1 MADEIGTYYF
11 RAENETDTGKLAA
24 KLAECLEPGAVVAL
38 DGDLGAGKTRFSQAL
53 AREVGVAELVSSP
66 TFTLIKEYR
75 GADWPFYHMD
85 MYRLELEEAGEL
97 GLEEYF
103 YGEGV
108 TVVEW
113 ASRIGELL
121 PARRLDIFIEHLGGS
136 ERLFRIKPW
145 GTPYMEWC
153 GQLLQTGEVTV

>member
-1 MADEIGTYYF
+1 MAGEVGMYYF
-11 RAENETDTGKLAA
+11 RAENESDTGKLAA
-24 KLAECLEPGAVVAL
+24 MLAERVEPGAMIAL

-53 AREVGVAELVSSP
+53 AREIGVAEVVSSP

-75 GADWPFYHMD
+75 GAQWPFYHMD
-85 MYRLELEEAGEL
+85 MYRLRLEEAGEL

-121 PARRLDIFIEHLGGS
+121 PARRLDMYIEHLGGS
-136 ERLFRIKPW
+136 ERLFRIEPL
-145 GTPYMEWC
+145 GSPYTEWC
-153 GQLLQTGEVTV
+153 RELLLTGEVGV